1 MTETGPKK
9 CRTARKGPERYAS
22 AGFLQAGWVIPMEP
36 FYNRKIYPA
45 LMMLIILGII
55 FMLVQIAPLLKE
67 LFHFLKAVLMP
78 YLLAVIISY
87 VLHPVVNLF
96 SGRAVPRSVA
106 VLLIYTL
113 FIASIGIVFVN
124 MSPLVNTQMKEMAE
138 HLPEWNLQMQSWIQQ
153 YNDNKYLLPD
163 SVRAGIEKSLDRL
176 EQWVTDGIGNLLTGL
191 GTTLNQV
198 FLALIIPFLVY
209 YMLKDA
215 QVIERSFVTLFPRHR
230 RKEILRVLRDIDEAL
245 GNYVRGQLL
254 VCLAV
259 GGLAYIGYVV
269 IGLPY
274 ALLLAGMVAL
284 FNIIPY
290 LGPFFGAIPAV
301 LVAMT
306 ISGKMVISVIV
317 VNLVVQMLEG
327 NVISPQIVGRTL
339 HMHPLLI
346 IFALLVGGEVGGILG
361 MILAVPFFAVGKVI
375 LEHVALHYI
384 HRS

>member
-1 MTETGPKK
+1 
-9 CRTARKGPERYAS
+9 
-22 AGFLQAGWVIPMEP
+22 
-36 FYNRKIYPA
+36 
-45 LMMLIILGII
+45 
-55 FMLVQIAPLLKE
+55 
-67 LFHFLKAVLMP
+67 
-78 YLLAVIISY
+78 

>member
-1 MTETGPKK
+1 M
-9 CRTARKGPERYAS
+9 ERFS
-22 AGFLQAGWVIPMEP
+22 
-36 FYNRKIYPA
+36 NRKIYPA
-45 LMMLIILGII
+45 LMTLTILGII
-55 FMLVQIAPLLKE
+55 FMLVQIAPLLKG
-67 LFHFLKAVLMP
+67 LFSFLKKVLMP
-78 YLLAVIISY
+78 YLIAVIISY
-87 VLHPVVNLF
+87 LLNPVVNIL

-113 FIASIGIVFVN
+113 FIVSICIVFIN
-124 MSPLVNTQMKEMAE
+124 MTPMLNIQMNELAE
-138 HLPEWNLQMQSWIQQ
+138 HLPQWNMQMQSWIQQ
-153 YNDNKYLLPD
+153 YNDNKYMLPE
-163 SVRAGIEKSLDRL
+163 SVQAGIEKSLNRL
-176 EQWVTDGIGNLLTGL
+176 EQAITDGVGKLVTGL
-191 GTTLNQV
+191 GTTLNQL
-198 FLALIIPFLVY
+198 FLALIVPFLVY

-215 QVIERSFVTLFPRHR
+215 QVIERSFVTLFPGHR
-230 RKEILRVLRDIDEAL
+230 RKEIMRVMRDIDEAL

-259 GGLAYIGYVV
+259 GILAYIGYLI

-274 ALLLAGMVAL
+274 ALLLAGLVAL

-301 LVAMT
+301 LVALT
-306 ISGKMVISVIV
+306 ISNKMVLYVIG

-339 HMHPLLI
+339 HMHPLFI

-384 HRS
+384 HRSS

>member
-1 MTETGPKK
+1 MT
-9 CRTARKGPERYAS
+9 
-22 AGFLQAGWVIPMEP
+22 
-36 FYNRKIYPA
+36 
-45 LMMLIILGII
+45 LIILGII

>member
-1 MTETGPKK
+1 M
-9 CRTARKGPERYAS
+9 
-22 AGFLQAGWVIPMEP
+22 
-36 FYNRKIYPA
+36 
-45 LMMLIILGII
+45 
-55 FMLVQIAPLLKE
+55 
-67 LFHFLKAVLMP
+67 
-78 YLLAVIISY
+78 
-87 VLHPVVNLF
+87 
-96 SGRAVPRSVA
+96 PRSVA

>member
-1 MTETGPKK
+1 
-9 CRTARKGPERYAS
+9 
-22 AGFLQAGWVIPMEP
+22 
-36 FYNRKIYPA
+36 
-45 LMMLIILGII
+45 
-55 FMLVQIAPLLKE
+55 
-67 LFHFLKAVLMP
+67 
-78 YLLAVIISY
+78 
-87 VLHPVVNLF
+87 VNLF

-274 ALLLAGMVAL
+274 ALLLAGLVAL

-290 LGPFFGAIPAV
+290 LGPFVGAIPAV

-375 LEHVALHYI
+375 LEHVALHY
-384 HRS
+384 

>member
-45 LMMLIILGII
+45 LMTLIILGII

-163 SVRAGIEKSLDRL
+163 SVRAGIEKSLYRL
-176 EQWVTDGIGNLLTGL
+176 EQWVTDVIGNLLTGL

-230 RKEILRVLRDIDEAL
+230 RKEILRVLRISMKPWATTSGTAPGL
-245 GNYVRGQLL
+245 FGG
-254 VCLAV
+254 
-259 GGLAYIGYVV
+259 GGLAYRICGDWAP
-269 IGLPY
+269 LC
-274 ALLLAGMVAL
+274 ALLAGMVAL
-284 FNIIPY
+284 FNIIP
-290 LGPFFGAIPAV
+290 IW
-301 LVAMT
+301 
-306 ISGKMVISVIV
+306 
-317 VNLVVQMLEG
+317 
-327 NVISPQIVGRTL
+327 
-339 HMHPLLI
+339 
-346 IFALLVGGEVGGILG
+346 
-361 MILAVPFFAVGKVI
+361 VPFSGQFPPFW
-375 LEHVALHYI
+375 
-384 HRS
+384 